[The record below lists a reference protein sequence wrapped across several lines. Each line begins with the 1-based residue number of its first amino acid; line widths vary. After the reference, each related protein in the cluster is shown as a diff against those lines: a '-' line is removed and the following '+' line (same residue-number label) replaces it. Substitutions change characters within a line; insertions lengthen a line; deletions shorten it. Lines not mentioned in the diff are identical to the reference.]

1 MIDIEY
7 IRSFFPPTIAR
18 ESRFDRYMLKEYLQL
33 LILDH
38 LATTPYINKV
48 SFIGGTNLRLIQ
60 GIDRFSEDLDFDC
73 KELSEDEFMAM
84 TDSVV
89 TYLRQN
95 NIDVET
101 RDKPNPKLTAFR
113 RNLYF
118 PEMLFDLGLT
128 GHKEE
133 RLLLKVEAQ
142 NQGVPYQPVVANINR
157 MGFFFGVQVP
167 PIDVLCA
174 MKFAAILARQ
184 KGRDFYDTIFLL
196 SKTRPNL
203 DFLSAKAGIS
213 TIDEL
218 KTAIAERL
226 KDIDLNHKKRDFS
239 HLVFNEQNA
248 ERILQFPDVV
258 AAKIMQNHHCAVLF
272 GKPAHCLPDFGI
284 FGCVVLRRHRGE
296 RPVLFLIGRKR
307 NQQRGPAFTPPQI
320 APAVDADRGEPML
333 KGL

>member
-7 IRSFFPPTIAR
+7 IRSFFPPAIAR

-33 LILDH
+33 LILDY

-101 RDKPNPKLTAFR
+101 RDKANPKLTAFR

-128 GHKEE
+128 GHREE
-133 RLLLKVEAQ
+133 RLLLKIEAQ
-142 NQGVPYQPVVANINR
+142 DQGVAYQPVVATINR
-157 MGFFFGVQVP
+157 MGFFFSVQMP
-167 PIDVLCA
+167 PLDVLCA
-174 MKFAAILARQ
+174 MKFTAMLSRQ
-184 KGRDFYDTIFLL
+184 KGRDFYDVIFLL
-196 SKTRPNL
+196 SKTKPNME
-203 DFLSAKAGIS
+203 FLQAKTGIS
-213 TIDEL
+213 SIEEL
-218 KTAIAERL
+218 KKAISECL
-226 KDIDLNHKKRDFS
+226 KGIDLSQKQRDFS

-248 ERILQFPDVV
+248 GRIQQFADVV
-258 AAKIMQNHHCAVLF
+258 VSLTSN
-272 GKPAHCLPDFGI
+272 P
-284 FGCVVLRRHRGE
+284 
-296 RPVLFLIGRKR
+296 
-307 NQQRGPAFTPPQI
+307 
-320 APAVDADRGEPML
+320 
-333 KGL
+333 

>member
-7 IRSFFPPTIAR
+7 IRGFFPPTIAR

-73 KELSEDEFMAM
+73 KELSEDDFMAM

-95 NIDVET
+95 NINVET

-133 RLLLKVEAQ
+133 RLLLKIEAQ
-142 NQGVPYQPVVANINR
+142 DQGVLYQPVVANINR
-157 MGFFFGVQVP
+157 MGLFFRVHVP
-167 PIDVLCA
+167 PVDVLCA
-174 MKFAAILARQ
+174 MKFAAILTRQ
-184 KGRDFYDTIFLL
+184 KGRDFYDAIFLL
-196 SKTRPNL
+196 SKTKPDLN
-203 DFLSAKAGIS
+203 FLSARTGIS
-213 TIDEL
+213 SIDEL

-226 KDIDLNHKKRDFS
+226 KDVNLNHKKRDFS
-239 HLVFNEQNA
+239 HLVFNEHNA

-258 AAKIMQNHHCAVLF
+258 AAL
-272 GKPAHCLPDFGI
+272 
-284 FGCVVLRRHRGE
+284 
-296 RPVLFLIGRKR
+296 
-307 NQQRGPAFTPPQI
+307 
-320 APAVDADRGEPML
+320 
-333 KGL
+333 